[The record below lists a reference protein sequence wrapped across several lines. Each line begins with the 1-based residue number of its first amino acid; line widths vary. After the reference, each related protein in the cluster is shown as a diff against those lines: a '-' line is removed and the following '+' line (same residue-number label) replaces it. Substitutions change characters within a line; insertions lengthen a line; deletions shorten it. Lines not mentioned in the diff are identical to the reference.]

1 MALMMVT
8 AGRCQFCHRTAE
20 DVAHI
25 LAGDSGFIC
34 DECVQTCVT
43 MLKPNASPDDVAPAH
58 VARYAFQRLVSHF
71 APQRPNE
78 VQTTS
83 RTFPIRQQA
92 DLQRA
97 LDALLGERRVTENFI
112 GFQAG
117 YRHEVVGYSR
127 LIEQGRNAIELAPP
141 QHEEINIGR
150 GETVR
155 CLKNGLWFLRDSTE
169 PYAVVLSKVDD
180 YGRGQSISL
189 EVAAPPGVQGVGLC
203 TRLFEGL
210 ERQLSTQSCYRGRV
224 LSLEDSYAWS
234 GHAQRIQIHDL
245 DPVRRE
251 DLILPEATLRTMLNR
266 LLNELDGLR
275 ERADVFFILT
285 TNRPTM
291 LEPALVTRRHWCI
304 RQ

>member
-1 MALMMVT
+1 MNLIMVA

-34 DECVQTCVT
+34 DECVRTCAQ
-43 MLKPNASPDDVAPAH
+43 MLVPNASPEAAAAVH
-58 VARYAFQRLVSHF
+58 VARYTFQRLVNHF

-97 LDALLGERRVTENFI
+97 LDSLLGERRVTENFI

-127 LIEQGRNAIELAPP
+127 LIEQGRNAIEIAPP
-141 QHEEINIGR
+141 QHEEIDIGR

-155 CLKNGLWFLRDSTE
+155 CLKNGLWLLRDGADAMRRLYSRS
-169 PYAVVLSKVDD
+169 YID
-180 YGRGQSISL
+180 GQ
-189 EVAAPPGVQGVGLC
+189 
-203 TRLFEGL
+203 
-210 ERQLSTQSCYRGRV
+210 
-224 LSLEDSYAWS
+224 
-234 GHAQRIQIHDL
+234 
-245 DPVRRE
+245 
-251 DLILPEATLRTMLNR
+251 
-266 LLNELDGLR
+266 
-275 ERADVFFILT
+275 
-285 TNRPTM
+285 
-291 LEPALVTRRHWCI
+291 
-304 RQ
+304 